1 MALKF
6 YESPFHAVET
16 PQEASKSALKA
27 DIMIMIR
34 DIIERN
40 GWAQIKA
47 AEILGVEQ
55 PRVSDVVNG
64 KIEKFTLDTLIGM
77 LDQLGFRTKF
87 EFGSLEES
95 SIKIVR
101 IKQREALPGVRV
113 AAHSF

>member
-16 PQEASKSALKA
+16 PQEASKSVLKT

-40 GWAQIKA
+40 GWAQEKA
-47 AEILGVEQ
+47 AEILGIKQ
-55 PRVSDVVNG
+55 PRVSDLVNG
-64 KIEKFTLDTLIGM
+64 KIEKFTLDALIGM
-77 LDQLGFRTKF
+77 LDLLGFRTKF
-87 EFGSLEES
+87 KFGSLEES

-101 IKQREALPGVRV
+101 IKQPEVLPSTAVP
-113 AAHSF
+113 A

>member
-40 GWAQIKA
+40 GWAQKKA
-47 AEILGVEQ
+47 AEILGIKQ
-55 PRVSDVVNG
+55 TRVSDVVNG
-64 KIEKFTLDTLIGM
+64 KIEKFTLDALIGM

-87 EFGSLEES
+87 KFGSLEES

-101 IKQREALPGVRV
+101 IKQHEALPGVV
-113 AAHSF
+113 ATA

>member
-16 PQEASKSALKA
+16 QREASKSALKA

-40 GWAQIKA
+40 GWAQKKA
-47 AEILGVEQ
+47 AEILGIKQ

-64 KIEKFTLDTLIGM
+64 KIEKFTLDALIGM

-87 EFGSLEES
+87 KFGSLEES

-101 IKQREALPGVRV
+101 IKRREALPDAGV
-113 AAHSF
+113 AA